1 MSNDDGDH
9 WFSGESSSNDADPVD
24 RRLEAVPPESEWFD
38 DAPEP
43 EPVADQGAP
52 ATVSENR
59 GRRTKVLFG
68 GVVLAT
74 VAMIA
79 AASWG
84 VASVVSEADE
94 SETAQLAVPA
104 RAASGADD
112 QAVSDAQEKCAASE
126 EGSVVTGDG
135 EGDVKSAAGVILAF
149 QHAYYVERDAD
160 LVKPLLAK
168 ESEIQNLDAL
178 QKGIDS
184 VEQGTTHCLRIT
196 SAKDGSAD
204 VELTQMAPDG
214 SETVFY
220 QRVTTARE
228 GGETR
233 LVSIADA
240 PEKER

>member
-1 MSNDDGDH
+1 MSKDDQPD
-9 WFSGESSSNDADPVD
+9 WFSAEGSSNDADGLVE
-24 RRLEAVPPESEWFD
+24 RHLEAVPQENEWFD
-38 DAPEP
+38 QASADPQPVAQAGPAPEP
-43 EPVADQGAP
+43 QA
-52 ATVSENR
+52 
-59 GRRTKVLFG
+59 RRTTMLFG
-68 GVVLAT
+68 GVVA
-74 VAMIA
+74 VALLLIGGG
-79 AASWG
+79 SWA
-84 VASVVSEADE
+84 VASVVAGPEKAEPAPLATPEVSSSSADV
-94 SETAQLAVPA
+94 LGG
-104 RAASGADD
+104 AA
-112 QAVSDAQEKCAASE
+112 AQEKCAASE

-168 ESEIQNLDAL
+168 ESEIHNLDAL

-184 VEQGTTHCLRIT
+184 VEQGTTHCLHIT
-196 SAKDGSAD
+196 SAKDGSAN